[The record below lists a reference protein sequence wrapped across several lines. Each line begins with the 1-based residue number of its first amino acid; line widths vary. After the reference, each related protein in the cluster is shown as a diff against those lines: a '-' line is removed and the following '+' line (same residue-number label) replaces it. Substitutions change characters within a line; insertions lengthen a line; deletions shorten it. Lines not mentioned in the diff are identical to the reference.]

1 MEKEVKIEE
10 KKMELK
16 RKCFEFS
23 RDETVKS
30 NEKASVKLA
39 KLKTTKF
46 EGTALG

>member
-1 MEKEVKIEE
+1 MKKQVKIEE

-30 NEKASVKLA
+30 NEKVWKSPNWK
-39 KLKTTKF
+39 
-46 EGTALG
+46 